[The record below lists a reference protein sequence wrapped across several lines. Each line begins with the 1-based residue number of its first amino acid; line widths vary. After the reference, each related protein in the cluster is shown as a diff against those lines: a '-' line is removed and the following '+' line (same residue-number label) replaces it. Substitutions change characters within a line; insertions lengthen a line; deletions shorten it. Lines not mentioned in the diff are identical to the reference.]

1 MLVPVFGE
9 PMRTRRLLAHLLL
22 AASAAISGCGFTVP
36 TTYSHSVIG
45 ADGQPIVFEDINEI
59 INDLD
64 LSDDQKRQAL
74 RDLGLQDE
82 TLIDALLGL

>member
-1 MLVPVFGE
+1 
-9 PMRTRRLLAHLLL
+9 MRTRRPLAYLL
-22 AASAAISGCGFTVP
+22 AASATISGCGFTVP
-36 TTYSHSVIG
+36 TTYPKSVIG
-45 ADGQPIVFEDINEI
+45 ADGRPIIFDDISKI

-82 TLIDALLGL
+82 ILIDALLGL